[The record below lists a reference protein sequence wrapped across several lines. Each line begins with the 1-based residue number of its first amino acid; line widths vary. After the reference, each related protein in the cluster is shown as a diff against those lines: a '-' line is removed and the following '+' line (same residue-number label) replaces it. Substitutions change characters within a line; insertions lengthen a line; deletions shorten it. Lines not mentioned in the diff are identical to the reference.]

1 MAAQTAEMPK
11 VVRIIP
17 AKPEYSGNSNADFRP
32 KRVAAYCRVSTDKE
46 QQEHSFETQKEMY
59 TDMIMMKP
67 NWQMAG
73 IYADEGITGTIAK
86 KRPDFMRMIED
97 CRKGKIDMVIT
108 KSVSRF
114 SRNNLDCLLYVRE
127 LKERGIPILFEKEG
141 INTLQVS
148 SELLITLF
156 SGLSQAESESIS
168 MNVKIGKRQSLKNG
182 NVPFCYKS
190 FLGYRKGADGKPE
203 IVQEEA
209 EIIRRIYSEYLA
221 GASLLEIAK
230 SLIADGV
237 LTAKGKTKWT
247 AKGILSILTN
257 EKYKGDALLQKTYIA
272 DCISKRSKVN
282 NGELPMYY
290 VENNHPAIIER
301 AVFDRVQ
308 EEVSRRNSKRRV
320 KEVGTKT
327 ELGKYSSKYAMTDL
341 LFCGNCGT
349 PYRRTTWSKNGKK
362 KVVWRC
368 ISRLDYG
375 TKYCKSSPS
384 IEESLL
390 QNTIAA
396 AITKKAQTE
405 GADIQRICEHIEI
418 YEARQNNSA
427 TQAKQEQLREIKQKI
442 EELTDM
448 DGEAAQNGDFD
459 EMFASLYAE
468 MYAIKDELD
477 GAERTETMHGM
488 AADRMKEAAAIMQGL
503 KNRPVEYNYQIVRQL
518 IDSIKVVSA
527 EQILIRFKDGAEL
540 TEKLY
545 NGKE

>member
-1 MAAQTAEMPK
+1 MTQTQPAPK
-11 VVRIIP
+11 LVRIIP
-17 AKPEYSGNSNADFRP
+17 PKPEFSGENRIDIRP

-97 CRKGKIDMVIT
+97 CRKGKIDLIIT

-127 LKERGIPILFEKEG
+127 LKEMGIPIIFEKEG

-182 NVPFCYKS
+182 NVPFSYKS

-203 IVQEEA
+203 IDKEQAVV
-209 EIIRRIYSEYLA
+209 IRRIFSEYLA
-221 GASLLEIAK
+221 GKSLLDIAK
-230 SLIADGV
+230 G
-237 LTAKGKTKWT
+237 LTADKIPTARGKTNWSS
-247 AKGILSILTN
+247 ARVQSILTN
-257 EKYKGDALLQKTYIA
+257 EKYKGDALLQKTYIV
-272 DCISKRSKVN
+272 DCISKKSKKN

-308 EEVSRRNSKRRV
+308 EEISRRNSKKKV
-320 KEVGTKT
+320 KQVGTKT
-327 ELGKYSSKYAMTDL
+327 ELGKYSSKYAL
-341 LFCGNCGT
+341 SEILYCGNCGT
-349 PYRRTTWSKNGKK
+349 PYRRCTWSKNGKK
-362 KVVWRC
+362 KIVWRC

-375 TKYCKSSPS
+375 KKYCKDSPS
-384 IEESLL
+384 IEESILH
-390 QNTIAA
+390 NAVA
-396 AITKKAQTE
+396 EAITQKAHME
-405 GADIQRICEHIEI
+405 NADVDRICRHIKMYQHNQDTSSIFQKQERLKTIQEHIN
-418 YEARQNNSA
+418 Q
-427 TQAKQEQLREIKQKI
+427 
-442 EELTDM
+442 LTDM
-448 DGEAAQNGDFD
+448 DSEAVQNGDFD
-459 EMFASLYAE
+459 TQFESLYAE

-477 GAERTETMHGM
+477 EFEKSKSKIETATDSIEEMT
-488 AADRMKEAAAIMQGL
+488 AVMQGL
-503 KNRPVEYNYQIVRQL
+503 KNHPVEYNDLVVRQL
-518 IDSIKVVSA
+518 IECVKVISKDTLHVY
-527 EQILIRFKDGAEL
+527 FKDGIKIEA
-540 TEKLY
+540 KM
-545 NGKE
+545 

>member
-1 MAAQTAEMPK
+1 MMQTQPTPK
-11 VVRIIP
+11 LVRIIP
-17 AKPEYSGNSNADFRP
+17 PKPEFSGENRIDIRP

-97 CRKGKIDMVIT
+97 CRKGKIDLIIT

-127 LKERGIPILFEKEG
+127 LKEMGIPIIFEKEG

-182 NVPFCYKS
+182 NVPFSYKS

-203 IVQEEA
+203 IDEEQA
-209 EIIRRIYSEYLA
+209 VIIRRIFSEYLA
-221 GASLLEIAK
+221 GKSLLDIAK
-230 SLIADGV
+230 G
-237 LTAKGKTKWT
+237 LTADEIPTARGKANWSS
-247 AKGILSILTN
+247 ARVQSILTN
-257 EKYKGDALLQKTYIA
+257 EKYKGDALLQKTYIV
-272 DCISKRSKVN
+272 DCISKKSKKN

-301 AVFDRVQ
+301 AVFDRAQ
-308 EEVSRRNSKRRV
+308 EEISRRNSKKKV
-320 KEVGTKT
+320 KQVGTKT
-327 ELGKYSSKYAMTDL
+327 ELGKYSSKYAL
-341 LFCGNCGT
+341 SEILYCGNCGT
-349 PYRRTTWSKNGKK
+349 PYRRCTWSKNGKK
-362 KVVWRC
+362 KIVWRC

-375 TKYCKSSPS
+375 KKYCKDSPS
-384 IEESLL
+384 IEESVLH
-390 QNTIAA
+390 NAIAE
-396 AITKKAQTE
+396 AITQKAQIE
-405 GADIQRICEHIEI
+405 NADVDRIRNHIELYKI
-418 YEARQNNSA
+418 SQDTSSIL
-427 TQAKQEQLREIKQKI
+427 AKQERLKAIQEHINQ
-442 EELTDM
+442 LTDM
-448 DGEAAQNGDFD
+448 DSEAAQNGNFD
-459 EMFASLYAE
+459 TEFENLYAE

-477 GAERTETMHGM
+477 EIERHKSKIKTATNSIEEMTSVM
-488 AADRMKEAAAIMQGL
+488 RGL
-503 KNRPVEYNYQIVRQL
+503 KNHPVEYNDIVVRQL
-518 IDSIKVVSA
+518 IECIKVISKDTLH
-527 EQILIRFKDGAEL
+527 IYFKDG
-540 TEKLY
+540 EKMEA
-545 NGKE
+545 KM

>member
-1 MAAQTAEMPK
+1 MQTQAAPK
-11 VVRIIP
+11 SVRIIP
-17 AKPEYSGNSNADFRP
+17 PKPEFSGENRIDIRP

-97 CRKGKIDMVIT
+97 CRKGKIDLIIT

-127 LKERGIPILFEKEG
+127 LKEMGIPIIFEKEG

-182 NVPFCYKS
+182 NVPFSYKS

-203 IVQEEA
+203 IDEEQA
-209 EIIRRIYSEYLA
+209 VIIRRIFAEYLA
-221 GASLLEIAK
+221 GKSLLDIAK
-230 SLIADGV
+230 G
-237 LTAKGKTKWT
+237 LTADEIPTARGKTNWSS
-247 AKGILSILTN
+247 ARVQSILTN
-257 EKYKGDALLQKTYIA
+257 EKYKGDALLQKTYIV
-272 DCISKRSKVN
+272 DCISKKSKKN

-308 EEVSRRNSKRRV
+308 EEISRRNSKKKV
-320 KEVGTKT
+320 KQVGTKT
-327 ELGKYSSKYAMTDL
+327 ELGKYSGKYAL
-341 LFCGNCGT
+341 SEILYCGNCGT
-349 PYRRTTWSKNGKK
+349 PYRRCTWSKNGKK
-362 KVVWRC
+362 KIVWRC

-375 TKYCKSSPS
+375 KKYCKDSPS
-384 IEESLL
+384 IEESILH
-390 QNTIAA
+390 NAIAE
-396 AITKKAQTE
+396 AITQKAHMENT
-405 GADIQRICEHIEI
+405 DVDRICRHIEMYQCSQDTSSI
-418 YEARQNNSA
+418 L
-427 TQAKQEQLREIKQKI
+427 AKQERLKTVQEHINK
-442 EELTDM
+442 LTDM
-448 DGEAAQNGDFD
+448 DSEAAQNGDFD
-459 EMFASLYAE
+459 AQFESLYAE
-468 MYAIKDELD
+468 MYAIKDELEKIEKSKSKIETATD
-477 GAERTETMHGM
+477 CTEEMTEV
-488 AADRMKEAAAIMQGL
+488 MKCL
-503 KNRPVEYNYQIVRQL
+503 KNHPVEYNDLVVRQL
-518 IDSIKVVSA
+518 IECIKIISKD
-527 EQILIRFKDGAEL
+527 ILHIYFKDGIKIEA
-540 TEKLY
+540 KI
-545 NGKE
+545 

>member
-1 MAAQTAEMPK
+1 MQTQAAPK
-11 VVRIIP
+11 SVRIIP
-17 AKPEYSGNSNADFRP
+17 PKPEFSGENRIDIRP

-97 CRKGKIDMVIT
+97 CRKGKIDLIIT

-127 LKERGIPILFEKEG
+127 LKEMGIPIIFEKEG

-182 NVPFCYKS
+182 NVPFSYKS

-203 IVQEEA
+203 IDEEQA
-209 EIIRRIYSEYLA
+209 VIIRRIFAEYLA
-221 GASLLEIAK
+221 GKSLLDIAK
-230 SLIADGV
+230 G
-237 LTAKGKTKWT
+237 LTADEIPTARGKTNWSS
-247 AKGILSILTN
+247 ARVQSILTN
-257 EKYKGDALLQKTYIA
+257 EKYKGDALLQKTYIV
-272 DCISKRSKVN
+272 DCISKKSKKN

-308 EEVSRRNSKRRV
+308 EEISRRNSKKKV
-320 KEVGTKT
+320 KQVGTKT
-327 ELGKYSSKYAMTDL
+327 ELGKYSGKYAL
-341 LFCGNCGT
+341 SEILYCGNCGT
-349 PYRRTTWSKNGKK
+349 PYRRCTWSKNGKK
-362 KVVWRC
+362 KIVWRC

-375 TKYCKSSPS
+375 KKYCKDSPS
-384 IEESLL
+384 IEESILH
-390 QNTIAA
+390 NAIAE
-396 AITKKAQTE
+396 AITQKAHMENT
-405 GADIQRICEHIEI
+405 DVDRICRHIEMYQCSQDTSSI
-418 YEARQNNSA
+418 L
-427 TQAKQEQLREIKQKI
+427 AKQERLKTVQEHINK
-442 EELTDM
+442 LTDM
-448 DGEAAQNGDFD
+448 DSEAAQNGDFD
-459 EMFASLYAE
+459 AQFESLYAE
-468 MYAIKDELD
+468 MYAIKDELEKIEKSKSKIETATD
-477 GAERTETMHGM
+477 CTEEMTEV
-488 AADRMKEAAAIMQGL
+488 MKCL
-503 KNRPVEYNYQIVRQL
+503 KNHPVEYNDLVVRQL
-518 IDSIKVVSA
+518 IECIKVISK
-527 EQILIRFKDGAEL
+527 ETLHIYFKDGIKIEA
-540 TEKLY
+540 KM
-545 NGKE
+545 

>member
-1 MAAQTAEMPK
+1 MIQTQPAPK
-11 VVRIIP
+11 LVRIIP
-17 AKPEYSGNSNADFRP
+17 PKPEFSGENRIDIRP

-97 CRKGKIDMVIT
+97 CRKGKIDLIIT

-127 LKERGIPILFEKEG
+127 LKEMGIPIIFEKEG

-182 NVPFCYKS
+182 NVPFSYKS

-203 IVQEEA
+203 IDEEQA
-209 EIIRRIYSEYLA
+209 VIIRRIFSEYLA
-221 GASLLEIAK
+221 GKSLLDIAK
-230 SLIADGV
+230 G
-237 LTAKGKTKWT
+237 LTADEIPTARGKANWSS
-247 AKGILSILTN
+247 ARVQSILTN
-257 EKYKGDALLQKTYIA
+257 EKYKGDALLQKTYIV
-272 DCISKRSKVN
+272 DCISKKSKKN

-308 EEVSRRNSKRRV
+308 EEISRRNSKKKV
-320 KEVGTKT
+320 KQVGTKT
-327 ELGKYSSKYAMTDL
+327 ELGKYSSKYAL
-341 LFCGNCGT
+341 SEILYCGNCGT
-349 PYRRTTWSKNGKK
+349 PYRRCTWSKNGKK
-362 KVVWRC
+362 KIVWRC

-375 TKYCKSSPS
+375 KKYCKDSPS
-384 IEESLL
+384 IEESILH
-390 QNTIAA
+390 NAIAE
-396 AITKKAQTE
+396 AITQKAHMENT
-405 GADIQRICEHIEI
+405 DVDRICRHIEI
-418 YEARQNNSA
+418 YQNSQD
-427 TQAKQEQLREIKQKI
+427 TSSILAKQERLKAIQEHINQL
-442 EELTDM
+442 TNM
-448 DGEAAQNGDFD
+448 DSEAAQNGDFD
-459 EMFASLYAE
+459 AQFENLYAE
-468 MYAIKDELD
+468 MYAIKDELY
-477 GAERTETMHGM
+477 EIEKSKFKIET
-488 AADRMKEAAAIMQGL
+488 ADSIEEMTAVMRGL
-503 KNRPVEYNYQIVRQL
+503 KNHPVEYNDIVVRQL
-518 IDSIKVVSA
+518 IECIKVMSKGTLH
-527 EQILIRFKDGAEL
+527 IYFKDGMKMEA
-540 TEKLY
+540 KI
-545 NGKE
+545 

>member
-1 MAAQTAEMPK
+1 MVVQSIQAPK
-11 VVRIIP
+11 KVTVIP
-17 AKPEYSGNSNADFRP
+17 PKPEFSGDNRIDIRP

-97 CRKGKIDMVIT
+97 CRKGKIDIIIT

-127 LKERGIPILFEKEG
+127 LKELGIPVIFEKEG

-190 FLGYRKGADGKPE
+190 FLGYQKGADGNPE
-203 IVQEEA
+203 IVPDEA
-209 EIIRRIYSEYLA
+209 KIIRRIYEEYLA
-221 GASLLEIAK
+221 GKSLNDIAK
-230 SLIADGV
+230 SLMSD
-237 LTAKGKTKWT
+237 
-247 AKGILSILTN
+247 GILSPRGKTVWTSKVIMSILSN

-272 DCISKRSKVN
+272 DCISKKSKKN

-290 VENNHPAIIER
+290 IENNHPAIIER
-301 AVFDRVQ
+301 KMFDKVQ
-308 EEVSRRNSKRRV
+308 EEISRRNSKRKVRQ
-320 KEVGTKT
+320 KGTKT
-327 ELGKYSSKYAMTDL
+327 ELGKYSSKSALSEL

-349 PYRRTTWSKNGKK
+349 PYRRVTWTIRGKK

-368 ISRLDYG
+368 ISRLDFG
-375 TKYCKSSPS
+375 TKYCQNSPS
-384 IEESLL
+384 IEESAL
-390 QNTIAA
+390 QNAIAE
-396 AITKKAQTE
+396 AITKKAKTE
-405 GADIQRICEHIEI
+405 GANVDRISHHFKMYQDKQDAGSIIAKKNRLNELIQSIE
-418 YEARQNNSA
+418 A
-427 TQAKQEQLREIKQKI
+427 
-442 EELTDM
+442 LTNM
-448 DGEAAQNGDFD
+448 DNEAAQNGDFD
-459 EMFASLYAE
+459 SQFEQLYNE
-468 MYAIKDELD
+468 MYTLKDELD
-477 GAERTETMHGM
+477 EIEKQQAKLNKSPDTLDEIEVII
-488 AADRMKEAAAIMQGL
+488 KGL
-503 KNRPVEYNYQIVRQL
+503 KNHPVEYNDQAVRQL
-518 IDSIKVVSA
+518 ISCIKVISA
-527 EQILIRFKDGAEL
+527 DQIEIQFKDGMLMKAAI
-540 TEKLY
+540 
-545 NGKE
+545 